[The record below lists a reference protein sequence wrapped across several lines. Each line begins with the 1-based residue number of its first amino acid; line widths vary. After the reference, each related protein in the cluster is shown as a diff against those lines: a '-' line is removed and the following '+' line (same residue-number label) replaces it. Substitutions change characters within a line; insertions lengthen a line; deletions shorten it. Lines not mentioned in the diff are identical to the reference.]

1 MEGKMEARKHPKKGP
16 PGTDTFLRLSCNSRV
31 FDFLMPL
38 QSTLNSP
45 ISQIMICY
53 SVACYYVLPNSQVY
67 DSMFS
72 TKTPLF
78 THGGRFLPEETA
90 QLIILVSFYMV
101 NSKYNLLAIYIFLH
115 HLPIFV
121 KECLLLLDGIY
132 CRKQFLH
139 QIDSP

>member
-101 NSKYNLLAIYIFLH
+101 NSKYNLLAISILL

-121 KECLLLLDGIY
+121 QECLLLLDGIY

>member
-90 QLIILVSFYMV
+90 QLIILVSFYTV
-101 NSKYNLLAIYIFLH
+101 NSKYNLLAISILLY
-115 HLPIFV
+115 LPIFV
-121 KECLLLLDGIY
+121 LTRMPSAIRRNLLQNAIFTLN
-132 CRKQFLH
+132 
-139 QIDSP
+139 

>member
-16 PGTDTFLRLSCNSRV
+16 PGTDTFLRLSCNSRD

-101 NSKYNLLAIYIFLH
+101 NSKYNLLAISILLH

-121 KECLLLLDGIY
+121 QECLLLLDGIY
-132 CRKQFLH
+132 CRMQFLH
-139 QIDSP
+139 

>member
-90 QLIILVSFYMV
+90 QLIILVSFYTV
-101 NSKYNLLAIYIFLH
+101 NSKYNLLAISILL

-121 KECLLLLDGIY
+121 QECLLLLDGIY

>member
-16 PGTDTFLRLSCNSRV
+16 PGTDTFLRLSCNSRD

-101 NSKYNLLAIYIFLH
+101 NSKYNLLAISILLH
-115 HLPIFV
+115 LTIFV
-121 KECLLLLDGIY
+121 QECLPLLDRIY
-132 CRKQFLH
+132 CRMQFLH
-139 QIDSP
+139 

>member
-101 NSKYNLLAIYIFLH
+101 NSKYNLLAISILL

-121 KECLLLLDGIY
+121 QECLLLLDGIY
-132 CRKQFLH
+132 CRMQFLH
-139 QIDSP
+139 

>member
-16 PGTDTFLRLSCNSRV
+16 LQGTDTFLRLSCNSRV

-90 QLIILVSFYMV
+90 QLIILVSVYRV
-101 NSKYNLLAIYIFLH
+101 NKWQIQFISNFHITLPTNICTRMPSDIRRNLL
-115 HLPIFV
+115 
-121 KECLLLLDGIY
+121 
-132 CRKQFLH
+132 
-139 QIDSP
+139 